1 MTTKKDCA
9 MSFWEGQDIRQLK
22 TISEY
27 KCFQRALEEWK
38 YWRLEEY
45 EDSEDPKITQDP

>member
-1 MTTKKDCA
+1 
-9 MSFWEGQDIRQLK
+9 MSYREGQDIRQLK

-27 KCFQRALEEWK
+27 RCFQRALDVLK
-38 YWRLEEY
+38 TRKY

>member
-1 MTTKKDCA
+1 
-9 MSFWEGQDIRQLK
+9 MSFREGQDIRQLK

-27 KCFQRALEEWK
+27 RYFQHALEEWK
-38 YWRLEEY
+38 YRILEEY